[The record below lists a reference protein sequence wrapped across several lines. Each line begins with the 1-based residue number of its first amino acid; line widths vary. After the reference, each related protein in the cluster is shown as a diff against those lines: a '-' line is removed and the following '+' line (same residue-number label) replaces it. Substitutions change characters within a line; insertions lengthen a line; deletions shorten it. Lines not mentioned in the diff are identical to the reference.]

1 MTLLDKLGKLFYGLH
16 HQLMAGHNRSG
27 MNQKSV
33 QDFGTLGHS
42 SKSDIRYWQRASFR
56 QELQTKWANFSDQ
69 RLGDESGS

>member
-33 QDFGTLGHS
+33 QDFGTLGHF
-42 SKSDIRYWQRASFR
+42 SKSDIR
-56 QELQTKWANFSDQ
+56 
-69 RLGDESGS
+69 